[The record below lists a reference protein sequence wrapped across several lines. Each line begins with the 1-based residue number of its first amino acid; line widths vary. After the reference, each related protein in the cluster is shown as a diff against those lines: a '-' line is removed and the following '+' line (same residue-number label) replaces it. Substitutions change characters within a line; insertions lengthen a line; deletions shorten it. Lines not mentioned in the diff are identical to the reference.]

1 MILDRLELI
10 NEEFHAETVT
20 PVQYDTLL
28 AEAWRHFGLH
38 FFRYNFGVYENEIR
52 RVMPLRIRLADF
64 TLSKSQRR
72 IFRKNSDLVTEIGP
86 IAISA
91 ETHDLFERHKL
102 RFKSGIPNSIYD
114 FVSRDAASSPT
125 ELFQLSVYHDVS
137 LVAASYFDVGEI
149 SISSI
154 YAIFDPNETSR
165 SLGIFTMLKEI
176 EYAAANGKSL
186 YYHGYAYEGESYYDY
201 KKSFVALEQFD
212 WNGNWTALEKLK
224 VKTSV
229 SF

>member
-10 NEEFHAETVT
+10 NEEFRAETVT

-28 AEAWRHFGLH
+28 AGAWRHFGLH

-64 TLSKSQRR
+64 TPSKSQRR
-72 IFRKNSDLVTEIGP
+72 IFRKNSDLVTEIRP

-102 RFKSGIPNSIYD
+102 RFKSGVPNSIYD
-114 FVSRDAASSPT
+114 FIARDAKNSPT
-125 ELFQLSVYHDVS
+125 ELFQLTVCHDGR

-154 YAIFDPNETSR
+154 YAIFDPNEISR

-201 KKSFVALEQFD
+201 KKRFSELEQFD
-212 WNGNWTALEKLK
+212 WKGGWHQPEPPA
-224 VKTSV
+224 
-229 SF
+229 

>member
-10 NEEFHAETVT
+10 NEEFRAETVT

-28 AEAWRHFGLH
+28 ADAWRHFGLH

-64 TLSKSQRR
+64 TPSKSQRR
-72 IFRKNSDLVTEIGP
+72 IFRKNSDLVTEIRP

-102 RFKSGIPNSIYD
+102 RFKSGVPNSIYD
-114 FVSRDAASSPT
+114 FIARDAKNSPT
-125 ELFQLSVYHDVS
+125 ELFQLTVCHDGR

-154 YAIFDPNETSR
+154 YAIFDPNEISR

-201 KKSFVALEQFD
+201 KKRFSELEQFD
-212 WNGNWTALEKLK
+212 WKGGWHQPEPPA
-224 VKTSV
+224 
-229 SF
+229 